1 MPSSIPINESP
12 RSLIPP
18 TPESDFSTSPQ
29 SPTFSDPNNS
39 GEIPP
44 PPQRRKAGRK
54 PLYKTAQE
62 RRDRN
67 RRAQLA
73 FRARRSDYL
82 SRLEETCRS
91 LETVVLELQESNRA
105 ANDALARER
114 SQVKYL
120 ERILQNQ
127 PRLNQQNTQMFPS
140 NSAITIPAENNQ
152 TAPAGQAVSSQLF
165 PQVHSLITLEQ
176 QFSSQTPSASIN
188 NMVFTENFSLGMFPL
203 PIFVLRVLVCSCRC
217 VTGLSPP
224 TNQYQPFTVRCF

>member
-1 MPSSIPINESP
+1 MPSSIPIINESP

-29 SPTFSDPNNS
+29 SPRFSDPNHS
-39 GEIPP
+39 AEIPP
-44 PPQRRKAGRK
+44 TTPQRRKAGRK

-91 LETVVLELQESNRA
+91 LETVVMELQESNRA

-120 ERILQNQ
+120 QRILQNQ
-127 PRLNQQNTQMFPS
+127 PRINQQNTTLFPT
-140 NSAITIPAENNQ
+140 NSAIVVPAENNIQ
-152 TAPAGQAVSSQLF
+152 APPACQAVRSQLF

-176 QFSSQTPSASIN
+176 QFSPQTPQTPIN
-188 NMVFTENFSLGMFPL
+188 NMVFTDYTLGMLPY
-203 PIFVLRVLVCSCRC
+203 PIFCTSRPSLLV
-217 VTGLSPP
+217 
-224 TNQYQPFTVRCF
+224 

>member
-1 MPSSIPINESP
+1 MRSSIPVNESP

-18 TPESDFSTSPQ
+18 TPETDFSTSPQ
-29 SPTFSDPNNS
+29 SPRFSNPNHS

-44 PPQRRKAGRK
+44 TTPQRRKAGRK

-91 LETVVLELQESNRA
+91 LETVVMELQESNRA
-105 ANDALARER
+105 TNDALTRER

-120 ERILQNQ
+120 QHILQNQ

-140 NSAITIPAENNQ
+140 NSAITAPAENNIQ
-152 TAPAGQAVSSQLF
+152 AAPAGQAASSQSF
-165 PQVHSLITLEQ
+165 PQAHSLISLEQ
-176 QFSSQTPSASIN
+176 QFTPQTPQTPIN
-188 NMVFTENFSLGMFPL
+188 ELGFIENYTLGMLPL
-203 PIFVLRVLVCSCRC
+203 PVFVLRVLVCLCRC
-217 VTGLSPP
+217 VTGISPP
-224 TNQYQPFTVRCF
+224 SNKYQPFTT